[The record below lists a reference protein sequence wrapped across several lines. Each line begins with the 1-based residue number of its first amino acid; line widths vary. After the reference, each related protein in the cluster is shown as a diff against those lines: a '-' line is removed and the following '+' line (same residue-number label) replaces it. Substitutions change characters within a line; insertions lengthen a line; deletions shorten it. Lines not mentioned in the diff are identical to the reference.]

1 MANADMVWAA
11 TPGLTANSLAS
22 SGRIESHARIDI
34 MLAKAATPTSTKA
47 LVLAFKELD
56 SSGLTFRASGASG
69 ASGAVERVKK
79 GIP

>member
-1 MANADMVWAA
+1 
-11 TPGLTANSLAS
+11 
-22 SGRIESHARIDI
+22 
-34 MLAKAATPTSTKA
+34 MLAKAAQPTSTTA